1 MDWSIIFKIRKTM
14 KKGIWSDFA
23 MEGLQKMMKEERR
36 KKVFKRVVNPLI
48 LKHLV
53 TTPNYNGT
61 CIASGIPIKYL
72 NYFKEVSA
80 HKNAKKIR
88 YRYRGK
94 SGLKTQ
100 YKTGLQMHYIRPQSF
115 CHMNGA
121 DTFAIYYR

>member
-1 MDWSIIFKIRKTM
+1 MKTR
-14 KKGIWSDFA
+14 
-23 MEGLQKMMKEERR
+23 QR
-36 KKVFKRVVNPLI
+36 KVFERVVNPLI

-53 TTPNYNGT
+53 TTPEYNGS

-80 HKNAKKIR
+80 QKNAKKIR

-100 YKTGLQMHYIRPQSF
+100 YKTGLQMVYIRPQSF

>member
-1 MDWSIIFKIRKTM
+1 ME
-14 KKGIWSDFA
+14 KGIWSDFA
-23 MEGLQKMMKEERR
+23 QEGLDKMQKEERR
-36 KKVFKRVVNPLI
+36 KKVFKRVVNPLL

-53 TTPNYNGT
+53 SRQDYNGS

-72 NYFKEVSA
+72 SYFKEVSA

-94 SGLKTQ
+94 SKLAKLGNGRYAYT
-100 YKTGLQMHYIRPQSF
+100 YKRPQSF
-115 CHMNGA
+115 CHMDFA

>member
-1 MDWSIIFKIRKTM
+1 MYKTPR
-14 KKGIWSDFA
+14 DR
-23 MEGLQKMMKEERR
+23 RR
-36 KKVFKRVVNPLI
+36 KVFERVVNPLL

-53 TTPNYNGT
+53 PSSYTGT
-61 CIASGIPIKYL
+61 CIASNIPIKYL
-72 NYFKEVSA
+72 KYFKEVSA
-80 HKNAKKIR
+80 SRRAKRVR

-100 YKTGLQMHYIRPQSF
+100 YKTGKQMHYIRPQSF

>member
-1 MDWSIIFKIRKTM
+1 MSRFS
-14 KKGIWSDFA
+14 G
-23 MEGLQKMMKEERR
+23 RR
-36 KKVFKRVVNPLI
+36 KKVFNRIVNPLL

-53 TTPNYNGT
+53 SAHGYDGT

-72 NYFKEVSA
+72 KYFKEVTG
-80 HKNAKKIR
+80 HKNAMNVR

-115 CHMNGA
+115 CHMDGA
-121 DTFAIYYR
+121 DTFAIYNR

>member
-1 MDWSIIFKIRKTM
+1 ME
-14 KKGIWSDFA
+14 KGIWSDFA
-23 MEGLQKMMKEERR
+23 QEGLDKMQKEERR

-53 TTPNYNGT
+53 TTPDYNGS

-100 YKTGLQMHYIRPQSF
+100 YKTGLQMNYQRPQSF

-121 DTFAIYYR
+121 DTFAIYTR

>member
-1 MDWSIIFKIRKTM
+1 MKTR
-14 KKGIWSDFA
+14 
-23 MEGLQKMMKEERR
+23 QR
-36 KKVFKRVVNPLI
+36 KVFERVVNPLI
-48 LKHLV
+48 LKHMID
-53 TTPNYNGT
+53 PFKYQGS
-61 CIASGIPIKYL
+61 CIDSNIPIKYL

-80 HKNAKKIR
+80 QKNAKKIR

-94 SGLKTQ
+94 SGFKTQ

>member
-1 MDWSIIFKIRKTM
+1 MNYVFQMPKFDKN
-14 KKGIWSDFA
+14 
-23 MEGLQKMMKEERR
+23 RR
-36 KKVFKRVVNPLI
+36 KKVFERVVNPLI

-53 TTPNYNGT
+53 SHQGYNGS

-72 NYFKEVSA
+72 KYFKEVTG
-80 HKNAKKIR
+80 HKNAMNVR

-121 DTFAIYYR
+121 DTFALYTR

>member
-1 MDWSIIFKIRKTM
+1 MKT
-14 KKGIWSDFA
+14 G
-23 MEGLQKMMKEERR
+23 RR
-36 KKVFKRVVNPLI
+36 KAVFERIVNPLL
-48 LKHLV
+48 LKHL
-53 TTPNYNGT
+53 TNPHCNEES
-61 CIASGIPIKYL
+61 IAKGIPIKYL
-72 NYFKEVSA
+72 KYFKEISN

-94 SGLKTQ
+94 SGMKTQ

>member
-1 MDWSIIFKIRKTM
+1 MKTRQRKIF
-14 KKGIWSDFA
+14 
-23 MEGLQKMMKEERR
+23 E
-36 KKVFKRVVNPLI
+36 RVVNPLI
-48 LKHLV
+48 IKNL
-53 TTPNYNGT
+53 TPTNYNHS
-61 CIASGIPIKYL
+61 CICSGIPIKYL
-72 NYFKEVSA
+72 PYFKEVSCQ
-80 HKNAKKIR
+80 KNAKKIR